1 MDNMTNEIF
10 ARLQNGETAEA
21 IAKELIDALNAANEQ
36 HKEAE
41 ELRKNAEEKNKLK
54 IQDMQDI
61 LDLVHDF
68 WLDYYCKTNE
78 DIDKLEEIF
87 KEITPEVVIESI
99 EELGKVAFELDKG
112 LQDIEKLFHTAT
124 IPTANSKP
132 IKVAMAKSPE
142 DADMIISN
150 FLKNMG
156 L

>member
-41 ELRKNAEEKNKLK
+41 KAAETKSKQK
-54 IQDMQDI
+54 IEDMTEI
-61 LDLVHDF
+61 LDLIHDF

-124 IPTANSKP
+124 IPTAGKP